1 MRMTVNEVSPHLYN
15 LNTNYNQNIPADRRE
30 ATSLLS
36 ARLLHVTALLNLLK
50 LRKPYINVQKTHLF
64 PNLDLFT
71 RLFMNPIY
79 SA

>member
-15 LNTNYNQNIPADRRE
+15 LNTNYNQNIPADIRE
-30 ATSLLS
+30 ATSLLN
-36 ARLLHVTALLNLLK
+36 ARLLHVTTLLNLVK
-50 LRKPYINVQKTHLF
+50 LRKSYINVQKTHSF

-71 RLFMNPIY
+71 TLFMNPIY